1 MKLGSEIL
9 YLSRADI
16 AACDVPLADVEASV
30 EAMFASKAKG
40 TAMMKPKLALH
51 SDSGW
56 FLAMIGGIKD
66 KGFTGMKWVGVAST
80 QQHSNQPHINGQIV
94 INDFVTGMPV
104 AVMDA
109 QWITGVRT
117 AAISAVGAKY
127 LAKKDSSSIGFVA
140 CGLQARTNLD
150 ALRLRYPLKR
160 LKAYSRRKE
169 TAEAFCAEARKLGM
183 EAVAVD
189 SPKDAMA
196 DMDIVVTTVPVV
208 PKPERTFDGAW
219 LAPGSYAAI
228 VDLGHPW
235 KGETLTA
242 LDCVVTDDLAQAVTE
257 KLTYPK
263 PYAGEV
269 ADLVAGKVQGRKSDK
284 DRTALMFGGL
294 GLADVAVGGLVYETA
309 RAKGIGRVLKL

>member
-16 AACDVPLADVEASV
+16 AACDLSLADVETAV
-30 EAMFASKAKG
+30 EAMFAAKAKG

-51 SDSGW
+51 SDGGW

-66 KGFTGMKWVGVAST
+66 AGYTGMKWVGVT
-80 QQHSNQPHINGQIV
+80 QPPEHSSQPHINGQIV
-94 INDFVTGMPV
+94 INDFTTGMPV

-127 LAKKDSSSIGFVA
+127 LAKKNSSSIGFVA

-150 ALRLRYPLKR
+150 ALRLRYPLKT
-160 LKAYSRRKE
+160 LKAYSRRKT
-169 TAEAFCAEARKLGM
+169 TAEAFAADARKLGLD
-183 EAVAVD
+183 AVAVD
-189 SPKDAMA
+189 TPKAAMEG
-196 DMDIVVTTVPVV
+196 MDIVVTSVPVV

-219 LAPGSYAAI
+219 LSPGSYAAI

-263 PYAGEV
+263 PYDGEV
-269 ADLVAGKVQGRKSDK
+269 ADLVSGKVKGRKSDS
-284 DRTALMFGGL
+284 DRTALMFGGV
-294 GLADVAVGGLVYETA
+294 GLADVAVGGVVYERA
-309 RAKGIGRVLKL
+309 KAKGIGRVLKL

>member
-16 AACDVPLADVEASV
+16 AACEVSLADVEASV
-30 EAMFASKAKG
+30 EAMFAAKAKG

-51 SDSGW
+51 SEGGW

-66 KGFTGMKWVGVAST
+66 AGYTGMKWVGVVST
-80 QQHSNQPHINGQIV
+80 QEHGGQPHINGQIV
-94 INDFVTGMPV
+94 LNDFTTGMPV

-127 LAKKDSSSIGFVA
+127 LAKKNASSIGFVA
-140 CGLQARTNLD
+140 CGLQARANLD
-150 ALRLRYPLKR
+150 ALRLRFPLKR
-160 LKAYSRRKE
+160 LQAYSRRKE
-169 TAEAFCAEARKLGM
+169 TAEAFCAEARQKGL
-183 EAVAVD
+183 EATVVD
-189 SPKDAMA
+189 SPKAAMEG
-196 DMDIVVTTVPVV
+196 MDIVVTSVPVV

-263 PYAGEV
+263 PYDGEV
-269 ADLVAGKVQGRKSDK
+269 ADLVAGKVPGRKTDK
-284 DRTALMFGGL
+284 DRTALMFGGI
-294 GLADVAVGGLVYETA
+294 GLADVAVAGVVYERA